1 MIGVGRRKGNGDAE
15 LKMRG
20 IFADVTVECTEN
32 LS

>member
-1 MIGVGRRKGNGDAE
+1 MIGVGRGSSDAE

-32 LS
+32 LP